1 MKNDISA
8 IGNALVDTVF
18 KVEHSFITELGLEID
33 QMTLSSA
40 EEHAP
45 IIDRLIASGAET
57 VSDCGGSATNS
68 LVAASSFGAKCF
80 HTCKVAD
87 DQDGIRYLN
96 SIKKSGIGHKGNMSS
111 ASSIPSGKCLIL
123 VTPDAKR
130 TMTTALNVSS
140 LMDENDLD
148 LEQIANSKIFYIE
161 GYMVTSEDNYKV
173 TLKALDHLK
182 DFPDVKIALS
192 LSDPGIVMGFK
203 DKFRELES
211 YGLDYIF
218 GNDDEAKA
226 FVEEE
231 DIDKTFTKLQN
242 KPYIS
247 IITLG
252 EKGSVVITKD
262 EVINSPQVKITP
274 IDSNGAGDMFAGSF
288 LYALLQDQ
296 DLKSCAEFAN
306 YGASKVVETFGPR
319 LTKESYQEVLNNYKK
334 S

>member
-1 MKNDISA
+1 
-8 IGNALVDTVF
+8 
-18 KVEHSFITELGLEID
+18 
-33 QMTLSSA
+33 
-40 EEHAP
+40 
-45 IIDRLIASGAET
+45 
-57 VSDCGGSATNS
+57 
-68 LVAASSFGAKCF
+68 
-80 HTCKVAD
+80 
-87 DQDGIRYLN
+87 
-96 SIKKSGIGHKGNMSS
+96 
-111 ASSIPSGKCLIL
+111 
-123 VTPDAKR
+123 
-130 TMTTALNVSS
+130 MTTALNVSS

-231 DIDKTFTKLQN
+231 DIDKTYTKLQN

-247 IITLG
+247 IITVG
-252 EKGSVVITKD
+252 EKGSVVISKD
-262 EVINSPQVKITP
+262 EIIDSPQVKITP
-274 IDSNGAGDMFAGSF
+274 IDTNGAGDMFAGGVLHQLSNGFEYEISAKFGCF
-288 LYALLQDQ
+288 L
-296 DLKSCAEFAN
+296 
-306 YGASKVVETFGPR
+306 ASKGVENFGPR
-319 LTKESYQEVLNNYKK
+319 LPDQDYIRNKELFEKM
-334 S
+334 